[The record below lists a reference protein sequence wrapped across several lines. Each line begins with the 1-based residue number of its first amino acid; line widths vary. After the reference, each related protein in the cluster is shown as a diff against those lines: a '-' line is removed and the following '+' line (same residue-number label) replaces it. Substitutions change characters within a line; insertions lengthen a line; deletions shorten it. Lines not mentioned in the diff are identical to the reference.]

1 MKKILIFTVIFLLS
15 CSQAESFVNERD
27 NTQSVSATPS
37 VPPVVSKKDNSA
49 ELDILHKELK
59 LVQKQIKENT
69 ELLEK
74 LIFLNE
80 DRLIEEKIE
89 SGELC
94 DFGECEDN
102 PFSDEI
108 TITIS
113 DEDAGNGKV
122 RGIFDIENKRPYV
135 KAGTKIN
142 YHYVGNT
149 YMFYQDDLNKLILIE
164 PDEVIECV
172 PLGWE
177 EKKICSASHPSNYLV
192 SGPDLFIFIESSGI
206 SAPYGTI
213 GLELSKCTEPD
224 MCFVDWVNNQS
235 LNNHPEIAQQY
246 GEFNGTA
253 FIEPKIVD

>member
-1 MKKILIFTVIFLLS
+1 MKKILIFALILILS

-27 NTQSVSATPS
+27 DTQSVSATPS

-108 TITIS
+108 TFTIS
-113 DEDAGNGKV
+113 DGDAG
-122 RGIFDIENKRPYV
+122 RGIFDIENKSPYV

-142 YHYVGNT
+142 YHYVGNSVML
-149 YMFYQDDLNKLILIE
+149 YEDENNKLIFIGT
-164 PDEVIECV
+164 DEVIECI

-177 EKKICSASHPSNYLV
+177 EQKICSAINVLM
-192 SGPDLFIFIESSGI
+192 
-206 SAPYGTI
+206 
-213 GLELSKCTEPD
+213 K
-224 MCFVDWVNNQS
+224 
-235 LNNHPEIAQQY
+235 
-246 GEFNGTA
+246 
-253 FIEPKIVD
+253 

>member
-49 ELDILHKELK
+49 DLDILHKELK

-122 RGIFDIENKRPYV
+122 RGIFDIENKTPYV

-172 PLGWE
+172 ALGWE

-235 LNNHPEIAQQY
+235 LYKHPSLAEDF

-253 FIEPKIVD
+253 FITPKIVD

>member
-1 MKKILIFTVIFLLS
+1 MKKILIFTLILILS

-27 NTQSVSATPS
+27 DTQSVSATPS

-108 TITIS
+108 TFTIS
-113 DEDAGNGKV
+113 DGDAG

-142 YHYVGNT
+142 YHYVGNSVML
-149 YMFYQDDLNKLILIE
+149 YEDENNELIFIE
-164 PDEVIECV
+164 PDEVIECI

-177 EKKICSASHPSNYLV
+177 AKKICSASHPSSYLAY
-192 SGPDLFIFIESSGI
+192 GNNDLKNFYESSGI

-213 GLELSKCTEPD
+213 SLELFKCTEPD

-235 LNNHPEIAQQY
+235 LYKHPEIAQQY
-246 GEFNGTA
+246 GQYNGTA
-253 FIEPKIVD
+253 FIQPKIVD

>member
-1 MKKILIFTVIFLLS
+1 MKYILLTFLIFIIS

-37 VPPVVSKKDNSA
+37 VSPVVSKKDNSA
-49 ELDILHKELK
+49 ELDILHKELQ

-108 TITIS
+108 TFTIS
-113 DEDAGNGKV
+113 DGDAG

-142 YHYVGNT
+142 YHYVGNR
-149 YMFYQDDLNKLILIE
+149 YMFYEDEKNKLILIE

-177 EKKICSASHPSNYLV
+177 EQKICSASHPSNYLV
-192 SGPDLFIFIESSGI
+192 SGPQLSSFVESSGI

-235 LNNHPEIAQQY
+235 LNNHPQIAQQF

-253 FIEPKIVD
+253 FIQPKIVD